1 MPLSAEDDKL
11 DQVFKDLPIGR
22 DRDQFLR
29 ELLRELAKS
38 LEDVVGMEQ
47 ASGFISIVGHRLGS
61 VMDQEYREQFSS
73 DKLDLPHVVH
83 ALVDLKRRINGGFSI
98 ESFDANKIVLINN
111 KCPFG
116 RFVDGR
122 QSLCMM
128 TSNVFGRIT
137 SANLGYA
144 RVNLEKT
151 IALGDKGCR
160 VVIYLSPQIQ
170 NDDTTMSE
178 GAREYFGD

>member
-1 MPLSAEDDKL
+1 MSLDAKDDNL
-11 DQVFKDLPIGR
+11 EEVFKDLPISR

-38 LEDVVGMEQ
+38 LEDVVGVDQ
-47 ASGFISIVGHRLGS
+47 ASGFISVVGHRLGS
-61 VMDQEYREQFSS
+61 VMDQEYREQLST
-73 DKLDLPHVVH
+73 DKLDLDHVAN

-98 ESFDANKIVLINN
+98 ESIDSDKIVLINN

-116 RFVDGR
+116 RFVKDR

-128 TSNVFGRIT
+128 TSNVFGRIA

-144 RVNLEKT
+144 RVDLEKT
-151 IALGDKGCR
+151 IAMGDKECR
-160 VVIYLSPQIQ
+160 VVIYLSPKTQ
-170 NDDTTMSE
+170 DGDTGMNE
-178 GAREYFGD
+178 GEREYFGD